1 MAFYT
6 YFCFYNRSRM
16 QNQINFIHKN
26 YSRFATHLL
35 FWFIYLVFSAFQFSM
50 FRDSP
55 DLENVVYRMLISI
68 WIDIGATYFTVYYL
82 FPKFLFTKKYVS
94 FVSYFLLSVAIIMLL
109 QRLLLYY
116 VSYPIF
122 SPQYVQDVG
131 FWNFN
136 PLYIFFNIYT
146 IVSVFASIKLLKIWF
161 KYQQQKEE
169 LENQNRVSELT
180 LLKSQVS
187 PHFLFNTLNNID
199 SLIISDQTAASDSVI
214 KLSEILRY
222 MLYEANTDFVSL
234 EKELFYLQSY
244 ISLQLLRIKN
254 NDFVKFDTIGNMQTQ
269 KIAPMLLIPFV
280 ENAFKHGL
288 KNTQS
293 PGIKIIL
300 EANPEFINFKVV
312 NKINKWENVSID
324 HTNGIGLINVKR
336 RLDLIYPKVHQLD
349 ITNNEEIFSVALKIL
364 NK

>member
-1 MAFYT
+1 
-6 YFCFYNRSRM
+6 
-16 QNQINFIHKN
+16 
-26 YSRFATHLL
+26 
-35 FWFIYLVFSAFQFSM
+35 M
-50 FRDSP
+50 FKVLD
-55 DLENVVYRMLISI
+55 
-68 WIDIGATYFTVYYL
+68 
-82 FPKFLFTKKYVS
+82 
-94 FVSYFLLSVAIIMLL
+94 
-109 QRLLLYY
+109 
-116 VSYPIF
+116 
-122 SPQYVQDVG
+122 

-161 KYQQQKEE
+161 KNQQQKEE

-222 MLYEANTDFVSL
+222 MLYEANTDFVGL
-234 EKELFYLQSY
+234 DKELFYLQSY

-254 NDFVKFDTIGNMQTQ
+254 IDFVKFDIIGDMQTQ

-288 KNTQS
+288 KNTPS
-293 PGIKIIL
+293 PGIKIKL
-300 EANPEFINFKVV
+300 EANPEFINFMVV
-312 NKINKWENVSID
+312 NKINKWENVSRD
-324 HTNGIGLINVKR
+324 HTKGIGLMNVKR
-336 RLDLIYPKVHQLD
+336 RLDLIYPKVHQLN
-349 ITNNEEIFSVALKIL
+349 ITDNMEEFSVALKIMTQ
-364 NK
+364 